1 MIVQQSRRVG
11 WVGQWANPVA
21 VAGRNFLVKHLLTR
35 LQYQQ
40 FAPLVGYE
48 L

>member
-1 MIVQQSRRVG
+1 MIVEQSHRVG
-11 WVGQWANPVA
+11 AVGQWANPLA
-21 VAGRNFLVKHLLTR
+21 VAGRNFLVKHLLAK